1 MMLPRVFG
9 ESLFD
14 DLFDDFWDFPSL
26 DDKAMRK
33 AERKLYG
40 HHAAKMM
47 KTDVKDT
54 EHGYEITMNLPGVKK
69 EDVKAALKD
78 GYLTISA
85 TSDSKKEEKN
95 DKGQYIRRERY
106 TGSCS
111 RSFYVGEDVQQE
123 DIKAEFKHGILK
135 LFVPKKEAK
144 PAVEEKKH
152 IAIEG

>member
-1 MMLPRVFG
+1 MLPSIFS
-9 ESLFD
+9 EN
-14 DLFDDFWDFPSL
+14 LFDDFFNSAMFP
-26 DDKAMRK
+26 K
-33 AERKLYG
+33 AEHELYG
-40 HHAAKMM
+40 KHAKNLM

-111 RSFYVGEDVQQE
+111 RSFYVGDAVTEE
-123 DIKAEFKHGILK
+123 DIKAKFENGTLK
-135 LFVPKKEAK
+135 MLVPKKEEQK
-144 PAVEEKKH
+144 AVENKKY